1 MLFRA
6 FEAFFEE
13 FEKIS
18 ASRER
23 LNMSKSRSGRR
34 PMSVSTLLRKE
45 HEGTLYKPTPHAT
58 GRVKV
63 RDEADDVMYHR
74 LNGEA
79 EKVHHE
85 TKVGEVIRASCGDE
99 MEYKLRKAGLYTG
112 PSSDHEAKMQ
122 KRVARLADRE
132 PPGKLAAAV
141 TEQANAV
148 YQEFDPK
155 NTTITPPVVRRRGD
169 GPSRDDIPGRT
180 TSESRPDVSGSTA
193 SRGLAPEGYSGY

>member
-34 PMSVSTLLRKE
+34 PMSVATLLRKE
-45 HEGTLYKPTPHAT
+45 NEGTLYKPTPHAT
-58 GRVKV
+58 GRAKV

-74 LNGEA
+74 LNGAA
-79 EKVHHE
+79 EKVHQE
-85 TKVGEVIRASCGDE
+85 TKVGTLIRASCGDE
-99 MEYKLRKAGLYTG
+99 MEYKLRKAGLY
-112 PSSDHEAKMQ
+112 K
-122 KRVARLADRE
+122 E
-132 PPGKLAAAV
+132 PPKGKLAAAV
-141 TEQANAV
+141 TEQANATF
-148 YQEFDPK
+148 QEFDPK

-180 TSESRPDVSGSTA
+180 TSETRPDVSGSTA
-193 SRGLAPEGYSGY
+193 SRGLAPEGYQGY